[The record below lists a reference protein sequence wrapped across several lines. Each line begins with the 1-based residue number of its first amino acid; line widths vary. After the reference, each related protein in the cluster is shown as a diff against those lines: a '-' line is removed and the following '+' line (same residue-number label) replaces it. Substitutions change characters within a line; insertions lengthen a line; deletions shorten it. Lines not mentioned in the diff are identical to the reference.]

1 MTKAC
6 KAAAI
11 AVTMFLPL
19 AAAADYDVG
28 PNTSAAYASEC
39 GSCHFAYQ
47 AGLLPARSWRGIMSN
62 LHDHFGDNAEVAVKA
77 RQAIQEY
84 LVAHAADVSDNQ
96 RSRAVMESLDRA
108 EVPLRVTTSPY
119 IAGVHGGLLDPLRG
133 GQPRMESLGDCN
145 ACHLT
150 ANEGAFRARRYTV
163 SDEAFRATRSVR

>member
-1 MTKAC
+1 MTRAWR
-6 KAAAI
+6 AAAT
-11 AVTMFLPL
+11 AVTMLLPL

-28 PNTSAAYASEC
+28 PNTNAAYASEC

-47 AGLLPARSWRGIMSN
+47 PGLLPARSWRSIMSN
-62 LHDHFGDNAEVAVKA
+62 LHDHFGDNAEVQVKA
-77 RQAIQEY
+77 RQAIQDY

-96 RSRAVMESLDRA
+96 RSRAVMESLDA
-108 EVPLRVTTSPY
+108 TDVPLRVTTSPY
-119 IAGVHGGLLDPLRG
+119 IAGVHGGLLEPLRG

-150 ANEGAFRARRYTV
+150 ALEGAFRARRYTV